1 MARLPDPLRAAL
13 AAGSVVVHAGT
24 TEETVM
30 HTIQIELAKSRAADM
45 QCQAERAGVVR
56 AARAARVVRA
66 ARPAQPGS
74 RSSRR
79 RAAPRALALR
89 LLRLS

>member
-13 AAGSVVVHAGT
+13 AAGSVVAHAGT

-45 QCQAERAGVVR
+45 QGQAERARLVR
-56 AARAARVVRA
+56 AARVARV

-74 RSSRR
+74 RSARR

>member
-1 MARLPDPLRAAL
+1 
-13 AAGSVVVHAGT
+13 
-24 TEETVM
+24 M

-45 QCQAERAGVVR
+45 QCQAERARVVR
-56 AARAARVVRA
+56 AARAAR
-66 ARPAQPGS
+66 PAQPGL
-74 RSSRR
+74 RSARR

>member
-13 AAGSVVVHAGT
+13 ATGSVVAHAGT

-30 HTIQIELAKSRAADM
+30 HTIQIELAKSRAAEM
-45 QCQAERAGVVR
+45 QGQAERARVVR
-56 AARAARVVRA
+56 AARA

-74 RSSRR
+74 RSARR